1 MQAQQEPDPPLD
13 VNAEILAQQLASFQA
28 VLLRIGLTQAQADAF
43 CDVSGCINI
52 AIMGLLSADQVS
64 KACKRIATRAVNPIQ
79 INTVQ
84 EQLLLGL
91 RFWVTQRQRLHQPIV
106 TGDFTMFTALN
117 QAQLMR
123 QQVEDDARLDKEVT
137 AKMPDK
143 FKVAFNW
150 KVFMKLWKHT

>member
-1 MQAQQEPDPPLD
+1 M
-13 VNAEILAQQLASFQA
+13 
-28 VLLRIGLTQAQADAF
+28 
-43 CDVSGCINI
+43 
-52 AIMGLLSADQVS
+52 MGLLSADQVS
-64 KACKRIATRAVNPIQ
+64 KTCKRIATRAINPIQ

-106 TGDFTMFTALN
+106 TSDFTMFTALN

-123 QQVEDDARLDKEVT
+123 QQAEDDARLDKEVT

-143 FKVAFNW
+143 FKVAPNW
-150 KVFMKLWKHT
+150 KVFSEAVETY